1 MKTLAD
7 ILLTAPQ
14 RDAVVEET
22 VRLIESHVGNLSGL
36 RGMSLKTGL
45 AMVKAAK
52 PGIIGRAVQRLL
64 PEFVA
69 ALDPLYL
76 EFRKTGGSDFAAY
89 LWQHSGRATTALLQV
104 ADARVEQASPV
115 ARSAYAKF
123 RPSAEAEV
131 AAALPGLAKLIGARL
146 RASPHGAP

>member
-22 VRLIESHVGNLSGL
+22 VRLIESHVGSRTGL

-52 PGIIGRAVQRLL
+52 PGILGRAVRRLL
-64 PEFVA
+64 PEFVG
-69 ALDPLYL
+69 ALDPLYQ
-76 EFRKTGGSDFAAY
+76 EFRAAGGKDFADY
-89 LWQHSGRATTALLQV
+89 LRKHSGRATAALLQV
-104 ADARVEQASPV
+104 ADVRVEQASPM

-123 RPSAEAEV
+123 RGSAEAEV
-131 AAALPGLAKLIGARL
+131 AAALPALARLISARL
-146 RASPHGAP
+146 R